1 MVNIL
6 KPILDKLVSKE
17 QKGFVVGRNIM
28 DVVITSHGLVN
39 TMESKGKSSM
49 DLKSYMYKAYG
60 MVSKTFLKELLKRF
74 NGNFIRMIMSC
85 VKTMKYVQCSS
96 WIYSFLYA
104 LCSQQSKPH
113 KEAKSKRICR

>member
-1 MVNIL
+1 MVNII
-6 KPILDKLVSKE
+6 KPIIDKLVSKE

-60 MVSKTFLKELLKRF
+60 MVS
-74 NGNFIRMIMSC
+74 
-85 VKTMKYVQCSS
+85 
-96 WIYSFLYA
+96 
-104 LCSQQSKPH
+104 
-113 KEAKSKRICR
+113 